1 MEQYFS
7 DIIAHCD
14 KMQILI
20 QEVGSWGQGIMSNT
34 STYLLA
40 VAGWWTIVLVASLK
54 KGVITGATNQLEGGS
69 DAC

>member
-1 MEQYFS
+1 
-7 DIIAHCD
+7 
-14 KMQILI
+14 
-20 QEVGSWGQGIMSNT
+20 MSNT